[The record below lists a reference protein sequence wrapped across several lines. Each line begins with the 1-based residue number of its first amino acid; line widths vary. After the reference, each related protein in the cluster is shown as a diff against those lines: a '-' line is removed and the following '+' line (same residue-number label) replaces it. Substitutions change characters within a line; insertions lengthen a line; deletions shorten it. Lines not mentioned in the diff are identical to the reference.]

1 MNVWVRMSVSNEYV
15 TWAVEALC
23 LQLYSFLRAVLAI
36 WALEPMFAHIADIH
50 ITVSAKDPMEVTQ
63 KRKYEL
69 VLLNHRPVFKALAST
84 PHTG

>member
-1 MNVWVRMSVSNEYV
+1 MSVSTGVCYC

-63 KRKYEL
+63 KLKYCTTRTL
-69 VLLNHRPVFKALAST
+69 I
-84 PHTG
+84 